1 MWQHP
6 ILFLSEVPL
15 SDLQKILEFIYCGE
29 VQVQQKRLASFLKS
43 AELLKINGL
52 NDSLRQSRHDRN
64 SDTGNR
70 NCETETLIS
79 NRRKK
84 RRKVGVNFLLQN
96 GRIWKEQKQKKATT
110 KSVEIYHIKFLA
122 EPNLPNFSFFI
133 SFFCSSKHIFFRILG
148 KLFTPD
154 ARSPRRIQFPTILS
168 L

>member
-6 ILFLSEVPL
+6 ILFLSDVPL

-52 NDSLRQSRHDRN
+52 NDSLRQSRHDRSTADMRQSRHDRN

-84 RRKVGVNFLLQN
+84 RRKAGANILLQN
-96 GRIWKEQKQKKATT
+96 GRIWKEQKQKKVT
-110 KSVEIYHIKFLA
+110 KK
-122 EPNLPNFSFFI
+122 
-133 SFFCSSKHIFFRILG
+133 C
-148 KLFTPD
+148 
-154 ARSPRRIQFPTILS
+154 
-168 L
+168 

>member
-84 RRKVGVNFLLQN
+84 RRKAGVNILLQN
-96 GRIWKEQKQKKATT
+96 GSIWKEQKQKKAT
-110 KSVEIYHIKFLA
+110 KKVLKFIILRFWLRLNCPISHFLSA
-122 EPNLPNFSFFI
+122 FSALLNTF
-133 SFFCSSKHIFFRILG
+133 SSEF
-148 KLFTPD
+148 
-154 ARSPRRIQFPTILS
+154 
-168 L
+168 

>member
-52 NDSLRQSRHDRN
+52 NDSLRQSRHDRSTADSLRQSRHDRN

-84 RRKVGVNFLLQN
+84 RRKAGVNILLQN
-96 GRIWKEQKQKKATT
+96 GRIWKEQKRKKVT
-110 KSVEIYHIKFLA
+110 KK
-122 EPNLPNFSFFI
+122 
-133 SFFCSSKHIFFRILG
+133 C
-148 KLFTPD
+148 
-154 ARSPRRIQFPTILS
+154 
-168 L
+168 